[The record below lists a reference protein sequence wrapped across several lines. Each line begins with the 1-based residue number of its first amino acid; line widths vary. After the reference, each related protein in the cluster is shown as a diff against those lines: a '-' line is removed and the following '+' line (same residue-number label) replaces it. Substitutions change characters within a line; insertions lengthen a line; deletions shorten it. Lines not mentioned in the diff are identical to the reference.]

1 VQSSAKKA
9 AETVA
14 LVVDEEGA
22 EILLSELLK
31 GASDSRVIS
40 LCSSCSKN
48 QPRVLVQVLMPTCF
62 SRL

>member
-14 LVVDEEGA
+14 LVVDEEGT

-31 GASDSRVIS
+31 GSSDSQVIS
-40 LCSSCSKN
+40 LCPSC
-48 QPRVLVQVLMPTCF
+48 
-62 SRL
+62 